1 MRCQK
6 TLFQQKS
13 LAYSYAELL
22 DSMWNGKNTYV
33 DCDKLKVK
41 LALIQYK
48 NTFFIAF
55 SLKVLFQPI
64 WK

>member
-1 MRCQK
+1 MRSYK
-6 TLFQQKS
+6 TLFQQNS

-22 DSMWNGKNTYV
+22 DSMWNGKNTCV
-33 DCDKLKVK
+33 DCEQLKVK

-64 WK
+64 